1 MFADWGYKI
10 NSKGKADYRVL
21 VVTDKNIY
29 KQDPKNYKVKKYENA
44 LSNVQAITV
53 SPFKDQYCIVHAKE
67 TNRDLVVDI
76 GLSKEERLSEFVTVI
91 VQQIK
96 NLTGTTIP
104 VNFADTVKYNN
115 SRTPKKAGIV
125 QTLTFQSST
134 IPELD
139 NPQKTLSGA
148 LFKPGKPSNVVLFK
162 Q

>member
-1 MFADWGYKI
+1 MYKI
-10 NSKGKADYRVL
+10 NSKGKADYRAL

-44 LSNVQAITV
+44 LSNVQSITV
-53 SPFKDQYCIVHAKE
+53 SPFKDQYCVVHAKE
-67 TNRDLVVDI
+67 PNRDLVVDL
-76 GLSKEERLSEFVTVI
+76 GLSGEEKLSEFVTSI

-96 NLTGTTIP
+96 ELKGIVIP
-104 VNFADTVKYNN
+104 VNFADTIKYNN
-115 SRTPKKAGIV
+115 SRTPKKLGVI
-125 QTLTFQSST
+125 QTLTFQASN

-148 LFKPGKPSNVVLFK
+148 LFKPGKPNNLVLYK